1 MKNCMSCKHAALTKV
16 WCDVKCMKSGLLVP
30 WYIIECKDYEKR
42 PDNEVMREA
51 EVVEE
56 V

>member
-1 MKNCMSCKHAALTKV
+1 MKNCISCKHAALTKA

-42 PDNEVMREA
+42 SDNEVMRET